1 MEMSG
6 DVVVER
12 LWDDGAPVNK
22 TTIALNKGFA
32 KYTFT
37 PDVAHINSTLN
48 LVVSQSLSMAY
59 ILKDLYKYKPRF
71 KRIFSLG

>member
-48 LVVSQSLSMAY
+48 LVVSQCHTY
-59 ILKDLYKYKPRF
+59 
-71 KRIFSLG
+71 

>member
-48 LVVSQSLSMAY
+48 LVVCQCHTY
-59 ILKDLYKYKPRF
+59 
-71 KRIFSLG
+71 

>member
-48 LVVSQSLSMAY
+48 LVVCQCHTY
-59 ILKDLYKYKPRF
+59 WKICTNINQDLRDSF
-71 KRIFSLG
+71 L